1 MPSGKQLA
9 RPAQGVLGPGGC
21 SCRGAVSPAQ
31 ATEARFQG
39 AQPLP
44 VLLQGPHPARTSP
57 ASLAAPSRPGG
68 LSDCSAFKGT
78 EGWVAG

>member
-1 MPSGKQLA
+1 M
-9 RPAQGVLGPGGC
+9 GVLGPGGC

-44 VLLQGPHPARTSP
+44 VLLQGPHPAAGQCWINLP
-57 ASLAAPSRPGG
+57 AGTLQTINMGKPSG
-68 LSDCSAFKGT
+68 
-78 EGWVAG
+78 